1 MEALIVIYVIYMIAA
16 TLLTV
21 VGFFWLLG
29 NYLNKVPYKEALRI
43 FIIGI
48 IMFVIGF
55 GTCVV
60 VLNGNNGI

>member
-1 MEALIVIYVIYMIAA
+1 MIAA
-16 TLLTV
+16 TLLTII
-21 VGFFWLLG
+21 GFIWLLA
-29 NYLNKVPYKEALRI
+29 NKMNNVPYKQALHI

>member
-1 MEALIVIYVIYMIAA
+1 MEALITIYIIYMIAA

-21 VGFFWLLG
+21 VGFFWLLV

-55 GTCVV
+55 GTCVAM
-60 VLNGNNGI
+60 LNSGNF

>member
-1 MEALIVIYVIYMIAA
+1 MEALVVLYIIYMIAA

-21 VGFFWLLG
+21 VGFFWLLI
-29 NYLNKVPYKEALRI
+29 NSLNSVSYKKPLKI

-55 GTCVV
+55 GTCVII
-60 VLNGNNGI
+60 LNGGRF

>member
-1 MEALIVIYVIYMIAA
+1 MEALVVLYIIYIIAA

-21 VGFFWLLG
+21 VGFFWLLI
-29 NYLNKVPYKEALRI
+29 NSLNSVSYKKPLKI

-60 VLNGNNGI
+60 ILNGGRF